1 MEVVVGVVD
10 DLSCVDD
17 DDDDDDDVDDDND
30 GIQPSFMAQS
40 SSDILNGGGYK
51 YSKVFCG
58 DRIDL

>member
-1 MEVVVGVVD
+1 MGVVD
-10 DLSCVDD
+10 DLSCVVVDD
-17 DDDDDDDVDDDND
+17 DDDAD